1 MLAQVPGLNRR
12 FVYYL
17 EAKGIIQPAKVRKE
31 RISRRDYSQQ
41 DIQTIQEVWR
51 YYQRGYSLQIAHDL
65 ATRTH
70 RMAAYVAVPASAK
83 SQAEVLERLR
93 DYPLVTEASVVYGA
107 DSCILLKT
115 ESPDETDLFHSLV
128 PFLAET
134 GIAGLPEV
142 WRAKETFQRP
152 RGKGRGKS
160 QPSMLAYIL
169 MKVPGKEV
177 DAVMEE
183 LRACQGVVEAS
194 TVYGESDIVAKVQV
208 KDQKELDSLV
218 MDQIHHIGAVESTR
232 TFIVVERLHW
242 QR

>member
-31 RISRRDYSQQ
+31 RIARRDYSQQ
-41 DIQTIQEVWR
+41 DVQAIQEVWK

-70 RMAAYVAVPASAK
+70 RMAAYVAVPAPIRTQ
-83 SQAEVLERLR
+83 SQVLERLR
-93 DYPLVTEASVVYGA
+93 EYPQVTEASVVYGVE
-107 DSCILLKT
+107 SRILLKT
-115 ESPDETDLFHSLV
+115 ETPDEMDLFHTLV
-128 PFLAET
+128 PFLAEIGMT
-134 GIAGLPEV
+134 GLPEV
-142 WRAKETFQRP
+142 LRAKETFQRTNDK
-152 RGKGRGKS
+152 RGKKS
-160 QPSMLAYIL
+160 QSIMLAYVL

-183 LRACQGVVEAS
+183 LKVCQEVVEAS

-218 MDQIHHIGAVESTR
+218 MGRIHGIPAVESTR

-242 QR
+242 ER